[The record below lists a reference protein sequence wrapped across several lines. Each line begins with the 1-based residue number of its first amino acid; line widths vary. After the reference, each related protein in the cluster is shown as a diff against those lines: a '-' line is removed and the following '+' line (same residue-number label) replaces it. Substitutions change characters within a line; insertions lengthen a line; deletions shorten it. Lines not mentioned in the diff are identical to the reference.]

1 MSDSV
6 WPHGLQPTRLLH
18 PWDSPGK
25 NTGVGCHFFSS
36 TWKWKVKVKSL
47 SCVRLSDPKDYSLP
61 GSSIHGIFQARV
73 LEWGAI
79 RWQQKGWDVGQFYPR
94 QQGLYS
100 DNKLTQSLKLMTQA
114 HNTNYPHPQH
124 FAPISQKYLVLFQTS
139 TVKQPR
145 RDKLPDQS
153 CKRKKKRIRASTAV
167 TIKQN
172 LP

>member
-1 MSDSV
+1 M
-6 WPHGLQPTRLLH
+6 
-18 PWDSPGK
+18 
-25 NTGVGCHFFSS
+25 
-36 TWKWKVKVKSL
+36 KSL
-47 SCVRLSDPKDYSLP
+47 SCVRLSDPMDYSLP

-79 RWQQKGWDVGQFYPR
+79 RWQQTGWDVGQFYPR

-124 FAPISQKYLVLFQTS
+124 FAPISQKCLVLFQTS

-153 CKRKKKRIRASTAV
+153 CKRKKKKEQGLLQQSPLNRVFHNDNCSRTISYTEGSLDGQV
-167 TIKQN
+167 TLGRKV
-172 LP
+172 